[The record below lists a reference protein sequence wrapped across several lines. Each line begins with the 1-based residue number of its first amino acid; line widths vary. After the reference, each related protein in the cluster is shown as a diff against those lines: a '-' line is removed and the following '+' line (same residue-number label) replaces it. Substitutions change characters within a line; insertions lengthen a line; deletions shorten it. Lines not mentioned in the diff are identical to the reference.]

1 MRHGSQLTGLSRVR
15 NVLTA
20 TITQSDNG
28 PDNGWGLFVSKAHE
42 TLRPCCANPQTQSL
56 SSACRDGLDNR
67 GLDPRIWATAET
79 FTGQPWLPA
88 WIAPASASAPT
99 SWRREAELPVGH
111 SPDDYVA
118 ARGSIEP
125 GRLSERGRFPAF
137 VRADEPGDL
146 TG

>member
-20 TITQSDNG
+20 TITQSDKIIAGSIHEYG
-28 PDNGWGLFVSKAHE
+28 PPPRHS
-42 TLRPCCANPQTQSL
+42 
-56 SSACRDGLDNR
+56 LDN
-67 GLDPRIWATAET
+67 
-79 FTGQPWLPA
+79 PWLPA